1 VSRWT
6 TVPLAALLVALLVAL
21 MVALLVAG
29 CGGRGSSLA
38 AASSPRSGPATTAQ
52 AHEPPGVAGFHSVR
66 TYDQLALPVRLQIPA
81 IGVSTSL
88 VKLGRL
94 PDGSLEVPKDWDTAG
109 WYDQGP
115 RPGQPGPAVILGHV
129 DSKTGPAVFYQLR
142 ALRPGD
148 TVRVGLADGRTLAF
162 RVLRVQRYP
171 KDEFPTQAVYFPTL
185 HRELRLITCGGEFD
199 YARGSYLDNIV
210 VYATLVS

>member
-1 VSRWT
+1 MSRWPA
-6 TVPLAALLVALLVAL
+6 VPLAVAALAAVLVS
-21 MVALLVAG
+21 G
-29 CGGRGSSLA
+29 CGGGPGHGPA
-38 AASSPRSGPATTAQ
+38 VASSSRGGPATTAK
-52 AHEPPGVAGFHSVR
+52 AHEPPGVTGFHSVR

-81 IGVSTSL
+81 IHVSTPL

-94 PDGSLEVPKDWDTAG
+94 PDGSLEVPKAWGTAG

-129 DSKTGPAVFYQLR
+129 DSKTGPAVFYQLQ

-148 TVRVGLADGRTLAF
+148 IVQVGLADGRTLTF
-162 RVLRVQRYP
+162 QVQRLQRYP
-171 KDEFPTQAVYFPTL
+171 KDEFPTEAVYFPTL
-185 HRELRLITCGGEFD
+185 DRELRLITCGGDFD
-199 YARGSYLDNIV
+199 YARDSYVDNIV